1 MVSRASFTYSSPS
14 HESTFGKR
22 TRDSESGQPR
32 SDTVSPNRLNLDHE
46 EGIAYMP
53 AFTYVNE
60 TKEKE
65 FEICPILT
73 QHFVYPFTNHIEPT
87 LVVKIL
93 TQNVIMLLDTGAHV
107 SVLPKKLIMGTISL
121 SDEAH
126 AKRHVKVFG
135 GEEVVLDG
143 PILLD
148 IVICGVHVV
157 HPFFYVDAEIPAI
170 GGYGLLRE
178 ARIIV
183 DTESAE
189 VWSKHPDVVNQSSIP
204 ENVFATVQPQFLPNG
219 MTPSSTPQPA
229 PVSSVTLDTTSCI
242 LLDTRPAVTDNG
254 SGSALSPTFCVT
266 EDTSSLAVGTAPHSL
281 NPFAPSFD
289 PPSLEAAQTETKPD
303 DDELPAHINLLYEAT
318 VAQTRLTAD
327 VDKQFRNVL
336 RRRAATFAK
345 DSTDLGFC
353 PVLQHGV
360 DTGDS
365 PPIIQSPRR
374 PPLSAG
380 NAEDEILDDMLK
392 TGVIEPCTSEWA
404 SPVCLV
410 KKPDGCYRFCID
422 YRRVNAVSRH
432 PGRPR

>member
-1 MVSRASFTYSSPS
+1 
-14 HESTFGKR
+14 
-22 TRDSESGQPR
+22 
-32 SDTVSPNRLNLDHE
+32 
-46 EGIAYMP
+46 MP
-53 AFTYVNE
+53 VTDMNE
-60 TKEKE
+60 TKVKE

-107 SVLPKKLIMGTISL
+107 SVLPKKLITDTISL
-121 SDEAH
+121 PDEAN

-148 IVICGVHVV
+148 IVICGVHLV

-170 GGYGLLRE
+170 GGYDLLR
-178 ARIIV
+178 AAHIII

-189 VWSKHPDVVNQSSIP
+189 VWSKHPDVAHQSSIP
-204 ENVFATVQPQFLPNG
+204 KNVFARVQPQFLPNG
-219 MTPSSTPQPA
+219 MTPSSTPPPA
-229 PVSSVTLDTTSCI
+229 PVSSVTLDTTSGI
-242 LLDTRPAVTDNG
+242 PLDTRPAVTDNG

-266 EDTSSLAVGTAPHSL
+266 EDTSSLAIGTATHSL

-289 PPSLEAAQTETKPD
+289 PPSREAAQTETKPD

-327 VDKQFRNVL
+327 VDEQFRNVL
-336 RRRAATFAK
+336 RRRATTFAK
-345 DSTDLGFC
+345 DSTNLGSC
-353 PVLQHGV
+353 PVLQHDV

-365 PPIIQSPRR
+365 SPIKQSPRR

-380 NAEDEILDDMLK
+380 NAEDKILDDMLK
-392 TGVIEPCTSEWA
+392 TGVIEPSTSEWA
-404 SPVCLV
+404 SSVCLV
-410 KKPDGCYRFCID
+410 KKPDGSYRFCID
-422 YRRVNAVSRH
+422 YRRVNAVSRKDGY
-432 PGRPR
+432 PIPDIQDALDSLRGAKWFATLDLLSGYWQLGMTDRAKER